1 MQVAQAAAAGKEK
14 RAKCDTKPSQWQWP
28 SSREVLF
35 VQKNKSQ
42 HLMILQ
48 FVCICKRCHDKPKA
62 ENMPGKVMTSNFAI
76 SEPAVIFNLWNK
88 IKSKNEHILSR
99 VNVSAFAKESPF
111 VTADK

>member
-1 MQVAQAAAAGKEK
+1 MFADVAKHAMPCQAQA
-14 RAKCDTKPSQWQWP
+14 R
-28 SSREVLF
+28 
-35 VQKNKSQ
+35 
-42 HLMILQ
+42 
-48 FVCICKRCHDKPKA
+48 
-62 ENMPGKVMTSNFAI
+62 NMPGKVMTSNFAI